1 MAARAVFCSTDGA
14 RAPSTGREWPV
25 LSTAEPGLGTALSVD
40 RFEDLFT
47 RLYGPLFGLTFRVL
61 GNSAEAEE
69 TLQEAFLRLS
79 GSAVLDRP
87 DEEVAAWLRRV
98 CLNLGFNRLRERR
111 HARERL
117 ERVGRLEPPDGR
129 GDADP
134 ARAVIRS
141 EEQAAVRAA
150 LATLPERQ
158 RDCLILRHS
167 GHSYAEIAA
176 TLGIAVGSV
185 GVILARGER
194 AFRETYQEHSHDLS

>member
-1 MAARAVFCSTDGA
+1 LLRPTEAA
-14 RAPSTGREWPV
+14 PPV
-25 LSTAEPGLGTALSVD
+25 PTD
-40 RFEDLFT
+40 RFEALFQ
-47 RLYGPLFGLTFRVL
+47 RLYAGLVGLTQRVVADRL
-61 GNSAEAEE
+61 DAEE
-69 TLQEAFLRLS
+69 VVQEAFLRLD
-79 GSAVLDRP
+79 GQPVLARP

-98 CLNLGFNRLRERR
+98 CLNLGFNRLRARR

-117 ERVGRLEPPDGR
+117 ERVGRLDLPDGR
-129 GDADP
+129 GDPDP
-134 ARAVIRS
+134 ARVVVRS

-150 LATLPERQ
+150 LAALPERQ